1 MDMTFVVVVWHL
13 IKINKILGYV
23 IKPASYICLKCI
35 YLIPF
40 FPSPPLQLLNYRSVT
55 QPLRSSKTNK
65 PTLVRNHPRSQIP
78 LPQRIKPQSQTPSPS
93 HHCRTT
99 RDLEGCGPREQSL
112 PWSSSSFSPWFP
124 MIGRYRGSV
133 PDMVRGSAHT
143 VGTSPLWR
151 RCLPVLCLLHFL
163 LCWT

>member
-1 MDMTFVVVVWHL
+1 M
-13 IKINKILGYV
+13 
-23 IKPASYICLKCI
+23 
-35 YLIPF
+35 
-40 FPSPPLQLLNYRSVT
+40 T
-55 QPLRSSKTNK
+55 QPLGSSKINK
-65 PTLVRNHPRSQIP
+65 PTLVKNHPRSQIP
-78 LPQRIKPQSQTPSPS
+78 PPKGTQPQIQTPSPS
-93 HHCRTT
+93 HHCGTT

-124 MIGRYRGSV
+124 MRGRYRGSV

-163 LCWT
+163 LCWTLHLIDIISFFERRNFEMENGNRWFWTLYSNV